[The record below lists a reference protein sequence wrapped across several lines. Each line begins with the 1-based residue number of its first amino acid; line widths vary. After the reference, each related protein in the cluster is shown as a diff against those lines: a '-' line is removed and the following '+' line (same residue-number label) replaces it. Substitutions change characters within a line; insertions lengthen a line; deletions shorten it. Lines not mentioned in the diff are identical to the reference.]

1 MAKGN
6 FGIIYPVGKV
16 ASGKHAMKSK
26 TFIDQVEILVRS
38 GKGGDGAMSFRRE
51 ALVEFGGPDGGDG
64 GRGGD
69 VVLRASDHV
78 NSFLSLYYDP
88 KCFAQDGA
96 PGQGQKMYGKRGK
109 DLVVDVPAGTEVYE
123 VETGLLVADI
133 TAPGQRVIVAKG
145 GAGGY
150 GNVHFK
156 SAVNQAPTEHT
167 PGGAAEEKRLR
178 LELKTIADAGL
189 VGFPNAG
196 KSSLLSAL
204 SSATP
209 KIASYPFTTLNP
221 IVGTIVYGDWAK
233 VRMADV
239 PGIIEGAARGVGL
252 GLAFLRH
259 LERAKVLV
267 YVIDMAGTD
276 NREPWND
283 YAILK
288 REIEEYS
295 AELAARPAIVVAN
308 KMDEQAAKENL
319 PRFVSE
325 TGVSPLEVS
334 CTGREGLDAFK
345 EALREVVAPKTK
357 FHHTH
362 ADAPDLKDMPDTTGG
377 EIPEDALRFATF
389 LKVDKPKEKSHPSR
403 GNIH

>member
-1 MAKGN
+1 
-6 FGIIYPVGKV
+6 
-16 ASGKHAMKSK
+16 MKAK
-26 TFIDQVEILVRS
+26 TFIDQVDIIVRS

-69 VVLRASDHV
+69 VVLKASEHV
-78 NSFLSLYYDP
+78 SSLLSLYYDP

-109 DLVVDVPAGTEVYE
+109 DLIVPVPLGTEVYDAE
-123 VETGLLVADI
+123 SGLLVADI
-133 TAPGQRVIVAKG
+133 TEPGQTAIVATG

-156 SAVNQAPTEHT
+156 SSVNQAPTEHT
-167 PGGAAEEKRLR
+167 PGGACEERRLR

-189 VGFPNAG
+189 LGFPNAG
-196 KSSLLSAL
+196 KSSLLSSL

-221 IVGTIVYGDWAK
+221 MVGTIVYDDYAK
-233 VRMADV
+233 IRMADV

-252 GLAFLRH
+252 GLDFLKH
-259 LERAKVLV
+259 LERSRVLV
-267 YVIDMAGTD
+267 YVIDLAGTD
-276 NREPWND
+276 NREPWTD
-283 YAILK
+283 YKILRK
-288 REIEEYS
+288 EIDEYS
-295 AELAARPAIVVAN
+295 QELAERPALVVAN
-308 KMDEQAAKENL
+308 KLDTEEAKANL
-319 PRFVSE
+319 SRFVEE
-325 TGVSPLEVS
+325 TGVRPIAIS
-334 CTGREGLDAFK
+334 CASGEGLDEFK
-345 EALREVVAPKTK
+345 AALRELVKPVAK

-362 ADAPDLKDMPDTTGG
+362 EVAPDLKDMPDTTGD
-377 EIPEDALRFATF
+377 EIPAEALRFATF
-389 LKVDKPKEKSHPSR
+389 LKLEKPKAKSHPSR